1 MSRAP
6 SFVTATATAVAGCTT
21 EKTGTSGTNNPEGDG
36 VMMARVDRAL
46 AQLPPSLATEL
57 RTILNSGTR
66 KRGFISPKN
75 CDPDTKAIVAMSIL
89 DAYRACVDYDI
100 SIACITDMVTPAA
113 LDTIIRRVEDVIWE
127 EINLYRVFLTLR
139 KLYRYIHLRETPGPL
154 RHRISYYARAAR
166 RDQWEHLRTPAE
178 YITGAVA
185 VAALADIM
193 EAGGKELRARSRLR
207 DATLLAVGAEI
218 NFRLQEFHAINVESI
233 VWECDAAGGMASLFM
248 AKQFRKNRKGLI
260 GVVRDSRALDLLR
273 RVIGSR
279 TDGPLFRTNDGS
291 RLTKPAIYTSLL
303 RTSLLALG
311 VPLTSNLLRRAGASD
326 EDDEQDMAR
335 RIGDSSG
342 GSRTSVAV
350 TVYARS
356 VALEGL
362 ALLRGD

>member
-1 MSRAP
+1 MSRAS
-6 SFVTATATAVAGCTT
+6 SFTTATATAVAGCSAGKAGIS
-21 EKTGTSGTNNPEGDG
+21 KTNHPEDDE
-36 VMMARVDRAL
+36 VMMARVERAL
-46 AQLPPSLATEL
+46 TQLPPNLATEL
-57 RTILNSGTR
+57 QAILSSGTKR
-66 KRGFISPKN
+66 RGFISPKN
-75 CDPDTKAIVAMSIL
+75 CDPDSKLIIATSVL
-89 DAYRACVDYDI
+89 DAYRACVDYNMP
-100 SIACITDMVTPAA
+100 IACITDMVTPAA

-127 EINLYRVFLTLR
+127 EVNLHRVFLNLR
-139 KLYRYIHLRETPGPL
+139 KLYRYIHLKETPGPL
-154 RHRISYYARAAR
+154 RHRISYYAHAAR

-207 DATLLAVGAEI
+207 DAALLAVGAEI

-233 VWECDAAGGMASLFM
+233 VWECDAAGETASLFM

-260 GVVRDSRALDLLR
+260 GVVRNHHALDLLR

-279 TDGPLFRTNDGS
+279 TDGPLLCTNNGS
-291 RLTKPAIYTSLL
+291 RMTKPAIYTSLL

-326 EDDEQDMAR
+326 EEDEQDMAR
-335 RIGDSSG
+335 RIGDNNG